1 MFVQF
6 FATDAFLNKKWRYYG
21 LKVIEYYS
29 YTQEERNNPDLGLK
43 SEHTLLILSL
53 TRLFRLC
60 QEPDVH
66 RVPDC
71 DQLHHPQCRSF
82 WRGPGS

>member
-1 MFVQF
+1 MFSVSNQQLFVGVTDCVLAFRMFRFIVYLFLPAGELLNFGLLFVQF

-43 SEHTLLILSL
+43 
-53 TRLFRLC
+53 
-60 QEPDVH
+60 
-66 RVPDC
+66 
-71 DQLHHPQCRSF
+71 
-82 WRGPGS
+82 

>member
-1 MFVQF
+1 MRFRMFRFIVYLFLPAGELLNFGLLFVQF

-43 SEHTLLILSL
+43 
-53 TRLFRLC
+53 
-60 QEPDVH
+60 
-66 RVPDC
+66 
-71 DQLHHPQCRSF
+71 
-82 WRGPGS
+82 